1 MPLNTSCVV
10 FDDDAVSFVF
20 VLVVDCV
27 VALSSK
33 NPAPTFTVTRTT
45 IPMIVIG
52 TNTFKLLT
60 NA

>member
-1 MPLNTSCVV
+1 
-10 FDDDAVSFVF
+10 
-20 VLVVDCV
+20 VVDCV

-33 NPAPTFTVTRTT
+33 NPAPTLTVTRTT